1 MSEAR
6 GLNGRS
12 APGPAVSRPPE
23 RVASIGKVGV
33 SGRFGID
40 PVRPRSGECT
50 WNLVPCGSAARG
62 RRSRAAS
69 TSAAPVGPDRIGV
82 FEQWD
87 SPASVDTF
95 RADAPDDSLPGVLV
109 DASVE
114 RRGIASTT
122 PLT

>member
-1 MSEAR
+1 
-6 GLNGRS
+6 
-12 APGPAVSRPPE
+12 
-23 RVASIGKVGV
+23 
-33 SGRFGID
+33 
-40 PVRPRSGECT
+40 
-50 WNLVPCGSAARG
+50 
-62 RRSRAAS
+62 
-69 TSAAPVGPDRIGV
+69 V